1 MIEPW
6 DGPAAIGFCD
16 GTVIG
21 GMLDRNGLRP
31 GRYYVTTDD
40 RVIASSEVGALTIPP
55 EKVLYK
61 GRLQPGKILL
71 VDTSQQRIIDD
82 DEIKM
87 QIATEYPYGEWYKN
101 TSST

>member
-61 GRLQPGKILL
+61 GRLQPGKYSSSIRASNASS
-71 VDTSQQRIIDD
+71 TTMKSRCKSPRNIPTANGI
-82 DEIKM
+82 
-87 QIATEYPYGEWYKN
+87 KN